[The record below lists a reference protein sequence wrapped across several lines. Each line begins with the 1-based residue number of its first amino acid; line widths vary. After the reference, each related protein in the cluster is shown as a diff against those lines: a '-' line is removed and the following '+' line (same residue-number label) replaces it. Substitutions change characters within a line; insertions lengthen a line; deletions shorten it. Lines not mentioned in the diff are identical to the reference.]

1 MQEKK
6 KGILIDSS
14 KIYLIEGQVA
24 LTLVNVLLDE
34 LPARHIETINK
45 VKSLLTTLKEYEIV
59 SENKESSTSDNKEK
73 VE

>member
-1 MQEKK
+1 MQENK
-6 KGILIDSS
+6 KGIVINSS

-45 VKSLLTTLKEYEIV
+45 VKSLLTTLKDYEIV
-59 SENKESSTSDNKEK
+59 SNSEK
-73 VE
+73 VGSIEDKVE

>member
-1 MQEKK
+1 MQENK
-6 KGILIDSS
+6 KGIVINSS

-59 SENKESSTSDNKEK
+59 SNSEK
-73 VE
+73 VGSTEDKVE